1 MAHPPLQL
9 SVKNSKTHST
19 RLKNKKMVK
28 LISNY
33 RLLLVATHELG
44 HALGIGH
51 SEKPEALMAP
61 SHDEWKGDV
70 KLSKDDIQAIQVK
83 LF

>member
-1 MAHPPLQL
+1 
-9 SVKNSKTHST
+9 
-19 RLKNKKMVK
+19 MVK

-83 LF
+83 AKIKISYLKRCQEKKTSYAIINPLLL

>member
-1 MAHPPLQL
+1 MG
-9 SVKNSKTHST
+9 
-19 RLKNKKMVK
+19 K
-28 LISNY
+28 LISNC

-83 LF
+83 AKIKFVTHHFV